1 MAKFPSHSRFTLQR
15 LYTSRKLKNEFNH
28 GRYWHLL
35 GGPYFVFLGTYMEV
49 ISTPNNTD
57 VPPI

>member
-1 MAKFPSHSRFTLQR
+1 MTKSPSPSCSTLQR
-15 LYTSRKLKNEFNH
+15 LCTSIKLKNECNH

-35 GGPYFVFLGTYMEV
+35 GGPYFVFWGTYMEV